1 MIEAVIL
8 DMDGLLIDSEPYWQA
23 SERLIMK
30 EYGIELSP
38 EMHSAT
44 LGLRCDEQTQYWY
57 KRYPWPNPDFAKI
70 DRQYEEMMLDF
81 FNNEASL
88 MDGAEYIINFFS
100 EQKMPLALAS
110 SSSMVLI
117 NAFIERFNLKKYF
130 TLVRSA
136 ENEKYGKPHPAVY
149 LSTAKM
155 LNKSPMSCLAFED
168 SLNGLLAAKAAQ
180 MKAVI
185 VPDPRTSRREK
196 FDIADMQLNNLKE
209 FGSKELQILMK

>member
-8 DMDGLLIDSEPYWQA
+8 DMDGLLIDSEPFWQ
-23 SERLIMK
+23 STERLIMK

-57 KRYPWPNPDFAKI
+57 KRYPWPNPDFDKI
-70 DRQYEEMMLDF
+70 NRQYEEKMLDF
-81 FNNEASL
+81 FYNQASL

-100 EQKMPLALAS
+100 ELKIPLALAS

-117 NAFIERFNLKKYF
+117 NAFIERFKLRQYF
-130 TLVRSA
+130 SIINSA
-136 ENEKYGKPHPAVY
+136 EHEEYGKPHPAVY

-155 LNKSPMSCLAFED
+155 LKKSPLTCLAFED
-168 SLNGLLAAKAAQ
+168 SFNGLLSAKVAQ

-185 VPDPRTSRREK
+185 VPDPRTSNRK
-196 FDIADMQLNNLKE
+196 NFDIADLCLNNLRE
-209 FGSKELQILMK
+209 FGIGELQKLMK